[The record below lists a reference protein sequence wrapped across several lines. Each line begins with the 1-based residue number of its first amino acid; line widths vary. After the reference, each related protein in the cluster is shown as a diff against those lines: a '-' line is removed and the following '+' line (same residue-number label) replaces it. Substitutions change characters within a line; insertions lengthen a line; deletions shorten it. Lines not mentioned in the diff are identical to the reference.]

1 MECPGCGADVEVYD
15 EDALPMGYECFRCAA
30 LYEVVRQDD
39 GDVEVEFVE
48 EM

>member
-1 MECPGCGADVEVYD
+1 MEVYD